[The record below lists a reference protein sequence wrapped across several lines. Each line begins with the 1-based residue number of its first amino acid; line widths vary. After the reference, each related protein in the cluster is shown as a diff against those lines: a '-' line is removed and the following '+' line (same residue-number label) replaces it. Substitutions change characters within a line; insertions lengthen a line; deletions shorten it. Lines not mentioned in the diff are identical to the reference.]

1 MRLVKIVSII
11 VIAGVL
17 VYAFIVKDSTQQF
30 SQEEEKQEYIE
41 NMDHQSSN
49 EEQEVLPFYQGEVV
63 SVEQGGAYTYLE
75 IMEKTDMTFWIAVE
89 KADVILGDEVL
100 FQEELVAKD
109 FYSKALDRTFDEIM
123 FASNLQYKVSD

>member
-1 MRLVKIVSII
+1 MKTLKIVGLLII
-11 VIAGVL
+11 IAGL
-17 VYAFIVKDSTQQF
+17 VFAFVKKDQVQQF

-75 IMEKTDMTFWIAVE
+75 ILEKTDMTFWIAVE
-89 KADVILGDEVL
+89 KADVHLGDYVL

-109 FYSKALDRTFDEIM
+109 FHSKALDRTFDEIM